1 MQYKLGLTLT
11 CAGAIALAGCGFD
24 TTPEPAPDETTAES
38 GIALTLDVSEM
49 SDVETMRFNIQ
60 TCDGDEVASE
70 EVNLSELD
78 FDADMELE
86 IEGPTAFAD
95 YFTTLTPGCYDVEL
109 EPLDADGEPSEDC
122 PPTTASGVE
131 VVAGETTEIVMV
143 SQCGEEQH
151 GAMDVLGVLN
161 FAPAITLLEYDPS
174 KILGC
179 EAVTICATATDED
192 GDGIEFEWEQTG
204 GPTPEEGPDVASYD
218 FDDGTATE
226 CIEMT
231 PLNTGAYSFQV
242 RAYDL
247 MEDDDGELVRV
258 EDLADDFQSHSSL
271 NFPLYVTCD
280 EDPEDV
286 LGEVE
291 DPKKDKPEHEEDVL
305 GEVEDDEKK
314 KKDYPEEEDVL
325 GEVEEEEE
333 KTEKE
338 RKKKDYPEEVL
349 GEVEEEEEKKKKDE
363 EDVLGEV
370 EEEEEKK
377 KKDEPEEVLAEVEE
391 EEEKKKKDEEED
403 VLGEVEEEE
412 EEEKKKK

>member
-1 MQYKLGLTLT
+1 MQYKLGLALG

-38 GIALTLDVSEM
+38 GIALTLDISEM
-49 SDVETMRFNIQ
+49 SDVEAMRFTIQ
-60 TCDGDEVASE
+60 TCDGEDVASE
-70 EVNLSELD
+70 EVSLSELN
-78 FDADMELE
+78 FDADMELD
-86 IEGPTAFAD
+86 IEGHTAFAD
-95 YFTTLTPGCYDVEL
+95 YFATLTPGCYDVEL
-109 EPLDADGEPSEDC
+109 EPLNADGEPSEDC
-122 PPTTASGVE
+122 PITTATGVE

-192 GDGIEFEWEQTG
+192 GDGIEFEWEQTS
-204 GPTPEEGPDVASYD
+204 GPTPEVGPEVVSFD

-247 MEDDDGELVRV
+247 MEDEDGELVRV
-258 EDLADDFQSHSSL
+258 EDLAEDFHSHSSL
-271 NFPLYVTCD
+271 NFPLYVTCE

-286 LGEVE
+286 LGEIE
-291 DPKKDKPEHEEDVL
+291 DPKKDKPEHEEEDVL
-305 GEVEDDEKK
+305 GEVEEEEKK

-325 GEVEEEEE
+325 GEVEEEE
-333 KTEKE
+333 K
-338 RKKKDYPEEVL
+338 KKKDYPE
-349 GEVEEEEEKKKKDE
+349 E

-391 EEEKKKKDEEED
+391 EEKKKKDDED

-412 EEEKKKK
+412 EEEKKKKE